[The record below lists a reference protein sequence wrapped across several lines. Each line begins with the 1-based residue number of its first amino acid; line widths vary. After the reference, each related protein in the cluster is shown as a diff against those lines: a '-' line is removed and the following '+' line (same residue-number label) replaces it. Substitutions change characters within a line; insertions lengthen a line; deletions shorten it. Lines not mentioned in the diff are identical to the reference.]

1 METRKN
7 GRLWEVI
14 MNFNAIRNDYEWRW
28 SLIKIKFRK
37 VDGGWV
43 RRRATLNL
51 AKSPCKVW
59 NSYFLTYFKLDPRG
73 DYFWIGLSHNSPDP
87 HISLSSVCYPREVS
101 ESFDGPEL
109 FNYSCF
115 KRVPNWKSS
124 SIVRRLIIVPSK
136 HFVPARLAE
145 TYTFEKD
152 LYKSLAVDL

>member
-1 METRKN
+1 METCKN

-73 DYFWIGLSHNSPDP
+73 DYFWIGLSHNSPHP
-87 HISLSSVCYPREVS
+87 HISLVIREKFRKVS
-101 ESFDGPEL
+101 A
-109 FNYSCF
+109 
-115 KRVPNWKSS
+115 VPSY
-124 SIVRRLIIVPSK
+124 LIIAVLSGFRIQSPLRS
-136 HFVPARLAE
+136 FVAWLLYPANISCRLGSPKPILLKKIC
-145 TYTFEKD
+145 TK
-152 LYKSLAVDL
+152 V